1 MLSRADLDRQLPGAR
16 SSGLELEVEELHWL
30 INARV
35 AAIVSRSGD
44 EREDYL
50 VIFERGRIVRRPS
63 FAPTRT

>member
-1 MLSRADLDRQLPGAR
+1 VLSRADLDRQLPGAR
-16 SSGLELEVEELHWL
+16 SSGLELEELHWL